1 MIKLIASDMDGTLL
15 NNNHVISEENIKAIR
30 EAQKRGIDF
39 AIATGRDYA
48 DVEPFLKQYN
58 LKCESIVSNGA
69 EYRDVDGNIIES
81 IDIDK
86 ALVEKVFNIM
96 DKYGLKAELF
106 TSDGIYTPNS
116 REEALKGTIYMLST
130 FLKISTEEAEKLAKK
145 DEKFKRLKYI
155 ENLYEF
161 LNGPI
166 EVKKIFAFY
175 SDVDLVNK
183 AKAEIQKI
191 SGLAVSSSFVSNIEI
206 TNENAQKGLILAKVA
221 KKMGIKKDEVMIMGD
236 SFNDYS
242 MFTEFTETVAM
253 ENAIP
258 EIKKIAKY
266 ITDTNENN
274 GVAKAIRKILK

>member
-145 DEKFKRLKYI
+145 DEKINVQAVNDLILTFKKLYLNPQGRLKQLLI
-155 ENLYEF
+155 KGSEE
-161 LNGPI
+161 GM
-166 EVKKIFAFY
+166 KI
-175 SDVDLVNK
+175 
-183 AKAEIQKI
+183 
-191 SGLAVSSSFVSNIEI
+191 
-206 TNENAQKGLILAKVA
+206 
-221 KKMGIKKDEVMIMGD
+221 
-236 SFNDYS
+236 
-242 MFTEFTETVAM
+242 
-253 ENAIP
+253 P
-258 EIKKIAKY
+258 
-266 ITDTNENN
+266 
-274 GVAKAIRKILK
+274 